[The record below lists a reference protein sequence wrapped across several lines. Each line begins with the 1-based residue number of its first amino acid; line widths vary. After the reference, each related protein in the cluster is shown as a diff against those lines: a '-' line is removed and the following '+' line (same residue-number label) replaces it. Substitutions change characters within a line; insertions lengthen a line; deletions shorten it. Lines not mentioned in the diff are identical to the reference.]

1 MDDQNLMLTQPGP
14 HAEEM
19 KDHLSELQVPFHRAP
34 VGEEEAQAVSEV
46 IRSGWLTMG
55 PKTFEFEKEF
65 AKYVG
70 AQHAIAVSTGTAAL
84 HLSLEAAGVR
94 AGDEVLLPTTTFT
107 ATAEAVTYVGGRP
120 VLVDIDPVTMNIDT
134 EDATRRITQKTKA
147 IIPVHLGGQPCDMD
161 EIQTIARRH
170 HLRVIEDAA
179 HALPSEYRGKRVGQI
194 SEFTCFSF
202 YATKTLTTGEGGMIT
217 TDNQVA
223 ADRIRLMRLHGIERD
238 AWKRY
243 RADGSWFYEVLEAGF
258 KYNLTDIQSAM
269 GLVQLAKCDAM
280 RQAREV
286 IAQQYSAAFSSF
298 EGIVTPTVHPDRSSS
313 WHLYILRLRLDHLKI
328 DRDSFI
334 KALQRR
340 GVACSVHFIP
350 LHLQPYYRRAYGY
363 QIGDYPHAEQEYHS
377 CLSLPIYPAMTEPEI
392 HHVIGAVQ
400 KTAAELRH
408 IHKGAARVSPSA

>member
-1 MDDQNLMLTQPGP
+1 MHTLPKP
-14 HAEEM
+14 HQEEV
-19 KDHLSELQVPFHRAP
+19 KDASTKLQVPFHRAA
-34 VGEEEAQAVSEV
+34 VGDEEARAVSEV

-70 AQHAIAVSTGTAAL
+70 AEHAIAVSTGTAAL
-84 HLSLEAAGVR
+84 HLSLEAAGVQ

-107 ATAEAVTYVGGRP
+107 ATAEAVTYVGARP

-134 EDATRRITQKTKA
+134 EDAARRITLKTKA

-161 EIQTIARRH
+161 KIQALAKKYY
-170 HLRVIEDAA
+170 LRVIEDAA

-217 TDNQVA
+217 TDNPVA

-238 AWKRY
+238 AWNRY

-258 KYNLTDIQSAM
+258 KYNLTDFQSAM
-269 GLVQLAKCDAM
+269 GLVQLAKCDDM
-280 RQAREV
+280 RQARRA
-286 IAQQYSAAFSSF
+286 IAQRYSDALSDF
-298 EGIVTPTVHPDRSSS
+298 EEIVTPTVYPDRSSS
-313 WHLYILRLRLDHLKI
+313 WHLYILRLRLDRLRI

-334 KALQRR
+334 QTLRRR

-350 LHLQPYYRRAYGY
+350 LHLQPYYRRVYGC
-363 QIGDYPHAEQEYHS
+363 QIDDYPRAEQEYHS
-377 CLSLPIYPAMTEPEI
+377 CLSLPIFPAMSDLEVNY
-392 HHVIGAVQ
+392 VIEAVQ
-400 KTAAELRH
+400 ETAAEFRLVH
-408 IHKGAARVSPSA
+408 ASSAHASPSA